1 MTIMNRRQL
10 RGHVRNFLVGLN
22 LSECR
27 RYRAQMRLDGTED
40 FVDEF
45 IRELEAELDGPVSG
59 NDYNLPHTD

>member
-1 MTIMNRRQL
+1 MLNRRL
-10 RGHVRNFLVGLN
+10 RGHVRNFLVGCT

-27 RYRAQMRLDGTED
+27 AYRAQMVCDGTEG
-40 FVDEF
+40 FVEEF